1 MNTVTVDMTMN
12 ERLKRVADTKRIRRQ
27 RETDFRGYKAL
38 NGLLKVMLSILLFIT
53 LVTVSWI
60 TMESMQVFEQSTSV
74 ASAVP
79 QTIVVEAGDTL
90 WNIAK
95 AHAPNDMDFTDYMNK
110 IKRVNEM
117 KSSGLVSGQTLLLP

>member
-12 ERLKRVADTKRIRRQ
+12 ERLKCVADTKRIRRQ
-27 RETDFRGYKAL
+27 RETDLRGYKAL
-38 NGLLKVMLSILLFIT
+38 NGLLKVMLSILLFVT

-60 TMESMQVFEQSTSV
+60 TMESMQVIEQSTSV
-74 ASAVP
+74 ASGVP